1 MCAINERKS
10 ERELTCG
17 GEPGRVSCVKE
28 TRAVSIQCEGAE
40 MTNRELRKLSRA
52 DLIEML
58 IIKCRENEQLRE
70 ELELAKSR
78 VCEQPAAPAAVP
90 ETGDQVQA
98 LFRVMQ
104 IAAELYFGKSAVK
117 AEDQE

>member
-1 MCAINERKS
+1 
-10 ERELTCG
+10 
-17 GEPGRVSCVKE
+17 
-28 TRAVSIQCEGAE
+28 
-40 MTNRELRKLSRA
+40 
-52 DLIEML
+52 
-58 IIKCRENEQLRE
+58 
-70 ELELAKSR
+70 
-78 VCEQPAAPAAVP
+78 VP

>member
-1 MCAINERKS
+1 
-10 ERELTCG
+10 
-17 GEPGRVSCVKE
+17 
-28 TRAVSIQCEGAE
+28 
-40 MTNRELRKLSRA
+40 MTNHELRKLSRA

-78 VCEQPAAPAAVP
+78 ACAQPAAPAAAP
-90 ETGDQVQA
+90 ETGDQVHA

-104 IAAELYFGKSAVK
+104 IAAEQYFGKPAVK
-117 AEDQE
+117 AEEKE